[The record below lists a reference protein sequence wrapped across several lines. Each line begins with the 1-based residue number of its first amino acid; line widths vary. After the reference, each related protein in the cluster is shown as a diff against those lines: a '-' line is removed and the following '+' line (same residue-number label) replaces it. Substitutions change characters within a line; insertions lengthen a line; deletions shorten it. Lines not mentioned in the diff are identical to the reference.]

1 VVRLLRQFFGLLNT
15 SETNEDA
22 VRESY
27 RPYQSESAGLA
38 SLVLRPMQSHVDMTP
53 ANEDIL
59 NEFATEARRLKR
71 IVLNTKLS
79 TLLL

>member
-1 VVRLLRQFFGLLNT
+1 VVGLLRQFFGLLNT

-38 SLVLRPMQSHVDMTP
+38 SLVLMQSHVDMTP

>member
-1 VVRLLRQFFGLLNT
+1 MVGLLRQFFGLLNT

-38 SLVLRPMQSHVDMTP
+38 SLVLMQSHVDMTP